1 MTENEFREKMKEL
14 GWKDEDIE
22 GFIKVRNLKQSN
34 CKLNIP
40 FDLLLISCPEITNY
54 SSKEDIY

>member
-22 GFIKVRNLKQSN
+22 GFVKIRNSKQSN
-34 CKLNIP
+34 YEFDIP
-40 FDLLLISCPEITNY
+40 FELLLISCPQITNY
-54 SSKEDIY
+54 PSEGDIY